1 MVDSNI
7 FSKTDPVQI
16 KTNTLHNHKPPD
28 PGPLNADADV
38 DWTQIEDI
46 LMKNSQFNDED
57 TRFQFKLCKEHHSQ
71 NSEFPILEEE
81 VANIQAK
88 KFE

>member
-1 MVDSNI
+1 
-7 FSKTDPVQI
+7 
-16 KTNTLHNHKPPD
+16 
-28 PGPLNADADV
+28 
-38 DWTQIEDI
+38 
-46 LMKNSQFNDED
+46 MKNSQFNDED